1 MEEVNS
7 WMRDLRNMT
16 YVLNQYSEMAE
27 GVKMMTQPSR
37 ANSEVECM
45 MDVAEMIGA
54 DDRLAKLIGSV
65 SCGLHHRGS
74 PIIDSE
80 WVLANKIIDKA
91 VGDCLGDILTRVEEQ
106 FSSLR
111 EEEIVE
117 DYFVEK
123 KLSEMKE
130 FGVEGTLFGR
140 RCEICRDSEEKIED
154 RFSVEE
160 GLEVRYLE
168 DWRNGMP
175 LRSARL
181 CCVSCS
187 VSNEY
192 STSIFD
198 PEVCSVCHMCDQV
211 LDEDGVDQNGSFVF
225 LGPQGIID
233 EERRVHEEI
242 CYCPHCLEESEE
254 NTFTPCWRRDT
265 LEAWKRGE
273 FSVYAEEEYE
283 VEDSWEENG
292 DGNVS
297 EEKKEEIKKKVHE
310 VEGLLFD
317 VKDKMTNGEYKGI
330 VEGMYAIMKDI
341 NSL

>member
-1 MEEVNS
+1 MEEGQKAI
-7 WMRDLRNMT
+7 RDLRNMT
-16 YVLNQYSEMAE
+16 YVLDQYSEMAE
-27 GVKMMTQPSR
+27 GVKSVTQPSWG
-37 ANSEVECM
+37 NSGVECV
-45 MDVAEMIGA
+45 MDVAEMIRA
-54 DDRLAKLIGSV
+54 DDRLAKLIVSV
-65 SCGLHHRGS
+65 SCGLHRLGS
-74 PIIDSE
+74 QG
-80 WVLANKIIDKA
+80 VRANQIIDKA
-91 VGDCLGDILTRVEEQ
+91 VGDCLGDILTRVEENM
-106 FSSLR
+106 SSLR

-130 FGVEGTLFGR
+130 FGVEGTLFGE

-154 RFSVEE
+154 RYSVEE
-160 GLEVRYLE
+160 GLELRYLE

-187 VSNEY
+187 ISGEY
-192 STSIFD
+192 STSIFH

-211 LDEDGVDQNGSFVF
+211 LDEDGDDQNGSFVF

-233 EERRVHEEI
+233 EEQRVHEEI
-242 CYCPHCLEESEE
+242 CYCPHCLEESDE
-254 NTFTPCWRRDT
+254 NTFTPCWSRET
-265 LEAWKRGE
+265 LESWKRGE

-292 DGNVS
+292 EGNVS
-297 EEKKEEIKKKVHE
+297 EEKKEEIKKKVQE

-317 VKDKMTNGEYKGI
+317 VKDKMTNGEYKRI